1 MRVPQGNGMAVRKGS
16 RSENCAPLAQ
26 RCCAKSKFVRALRVN
41 VAGGTVNAEVE
52 LHGDTGVEE
61 LRIPRLTKV

>member
-1 MRVPQGNGMAVRKGS
+1 M
-16 RSENCAPLAQ
+16 
-26 RCCAKSKFVRALRVN
+26 FVRALRVN
-41 VAGGTVNAEVE
+41 VAGGTVNAKVE